1 MPIRKFVET
10 LDDVP
15 ENLHG
20 IYIPTEG
27 GYRLDVEQSNLEQTL
42 AAEATSAHLSN
53 LISSWGGN
61 ADLLSIHL
69 KDRVQAVIDPMTGK
83 TVMQYRSAQG
93 NPQTLDEFKK
103 SVTGNSKY
111 ARLFDAGTKA
121 GGGGGFMAGKPQQQQ
136 RSVNFTPFERV
147 ARARELLRGKGQ

>member
-1 MPIRKFVET
+1 MPLKQHVTE
-10 LDDVP
+10 LEEVP
-15 ENLHG
+15 EHLRELYVQRG
-20 IYIPTEG
+20 S
-27 GYRLDVEQSNLEQTL
+27 GYSLDIDSGDLERTL
-42 AAEATSAHLSN
+42 ATEATSAHLSN

-83 TVMQYRSAQG
+83 VAMQYRSAKG

-103 SVTGNSKY
+103 SVTGNKTY

-121 GGGGGFMAGKPQQQQ
+121 GGGGGFMAGKSQQQQ

-147 ARARELLRGKGQ
+147 ARARELLRNK